1 MSDIDNDVKN
11 AFSRVVNLHAEG
23 KSEEALLLAEKLVSV
38 IPNNHIILNA
48 AATCAFSLNK
58 IELAKSFWLAA
69 VESNVEYADGFYNL
83 GILYSRSGDFFLAE
97 DSYKKTI
104 EILPSHIGAHVNL
117 GVLLHEQGKTKEAES
132 WYLKAL
138 AIAPDHA
145 DLIYNTAV
153 LMAEQKRYSDAEK
166 MYLKVLSMVPDHQGT
181 YNNLGV
187 MYRSLKRFAESEN
200 AYKRVL
206 QINPNNSAAYR
217 NLGLLLQE
225 LTRFDEAE
233 QCFRK
238 ALQLDVND
246 EDARWSL
253 GMLLLYT
260 GRFPEG
266 WKCYESRYH
275 PSIKGRTITPPEL
288 PYPQWSGQSLV
299 GKSILIWPEQAIGDE
314 IQVCRYAQTLKE
326 LGAKHVTFICK
337 PALKHVMQRVRGI
350 DLLVSRDELANI
362 SIPAHDFWVMQFS
375 LPLYCGG
382 NIASIPHSVPYIY
395 PGNEHLGLAK
405 DLVSPYKDKL
415 KIGLCWK
422 GSSQY
427 LADADR
433 SPGLKPFSGLLEVDN
448 VCFVSLLPGTRKEFN
463 QFAGNKVIDLGHE
476 IDSTTPAFEETIALI
491 SELDLVISSDTS
503 IVHVAAALGKPVWM
517 VLPFVS
523 DWRWVHGAE
532 GTPWYPNIRI
542 FRQIERG
549 NWDEVFAR
557 VKERLAS
564 LADCRSEAL
573 WPIPLVSDAD
583 FYRPIRLNLGSGG
596 KNIQGWIN
604 VDFVAKCEPD
614 LVCNLE
620 EFPWPWESDSVD
632 QVLLSH
638 VLEHLGET
646 REVYLGIIKELYR
659 VCKNGALINIQVP
672 HPRHDFYLID
682 PTHVRPITVDGMRMF
697 DQSLN
702 KEWIEHKVSN
712 TPLGIYLGVDLRV
725 VNYSYLLDPFFQS
738 LLDNKQITVEKI
750 NEMLRTHSN
759 VCQQINM
766 VLQVVKEN

>member
-1 MSDIDNDVKN
+1 MSDIDNDIKN

-23 KSEEALLLAEKLVSV
+23 KLEEALSLAQKLASV
-38 IPNNHIILNA
+38 IPGNHIILNA

-58 IELAKSFWLAA
+58 IELAKNFWLAA
-69 VESNVEYADGFYNL
+69 IESNVEYADGFYNL
-83 GILYSRSGDFFLAE
+83 GILYSRSGDFVLAE
-97 DSYKKTI
+97 ENYKKTI
-104 EILPSHIGAHVNL
+104 EISPSHIGAHVNL
-117 GVLLHEQGKTKEAES
+117 GVLLHERGEIKEAES
-132 WYLKAL
+132 WYVKAL
-138 AIAPDHA
+138 AIAPSHA
-145 DLIYNTAV
+145 DLVYNTAV
-153 LMAEQKRYSDAEK
+153 LMAEQKRYSDAEQ
-166 MYLKVLSMVPDHQGT
+166 MYLKVLSMVPEHQGA

-187 MYRSLKRFAESEN
+187 LYRSLKRFGESEN
-200 AYKRVL
+200 AYRKVL
-206 QINPNNSAAYR
+206 QINKNNSAAYR

-238 ALQLDVND
+238 ALQLDVGD

-260 GRFPEG
+260 GRFQEG

-299 GKSILIWPEQAIGDE
+299 GKSILIWPEQALGDE
-314 IQVCRYAQTLKE
+314 IQICRYAKTLKE
-326 LGAKHVTFICK
+326 LGAKQVTFICK
-337 PALKHVMQRVRGI
+337 PALKAVLESVQGI
-350 DLLVSRDELANI
+350 DLLVSRDDVVNL
-362 SIPAHDFWVMQFS
+362 PAHDYWVMQFS
-375 LPLYCGG
+375 LPLHCGG
-382 NIASIPHSVPYIY
+382 TIGSIPNIVPYIFPRDEY
-395 PGNEHLGLAK
+395 RESLKIKLSKCPG
-405 DLVSPYKDKL
+405 KL
-415 KIGLCWK
+415 KVGVCWK

-433 SPGLKPFSGLLEVDN
+433 SPGLKPFGSLLEIND
-448 VCFVSLLPGTRKEFN
+448 VCFVSLLPGTREEFDE
-463 QFAGNKVIDLGHE
+463 FAGNKVIDLGHE
-476 IDSTTPAFEETIALI
+476 IDSDTPAFEETLALI

-503 IVHVAAALGKPVWM
+503 IVHIAAAVGKPVWM

-523 DWRWVHGAE
+523 DWRWIHGTE

-542 FRQIERG
+542 FRQQERG
-549 NWDEVFAR
+549 NWGEVFAR
-557 VKERLAS
+557 VKEHLAL
-564 LADCRSEAL
+564 LADRREEAL
-573 WPIPLVSDAD
+573 WSIPPITDAD
-583 FYRPIRLNLGSGG
+583 FYRPVRLNLGSGG

-604 VDFVAKCEPD
+604 VDFVAECKPD

-702 KEWIEHKVSN
+702 KEWMQNKVSN

-725 VNYSYLLDPFFQS
+725 VNYSYLLDPFFQN
-738 LLDNKQITVEKI
+738 LLDSNQITLEKI